1 MYSRYWRNKAPRWA
15 GSQGY
20 IRLIVSD
27 KSKANK
33 SKANKSKANRSKA
46 NTSKANRS
54 KAMEEP
60 ALQRACLTRSS
71 QAQAHM
77 PRETRWLIDPLA
89 INPILL

>member
-1 MYSRYWRNKAPRWA
+1 MYGRYWRNKAPHWA
-15 GSQGY
+15 GSQGS
-20 IRLIVSD
+20 IRLVVSD

-33 SKANKSKANRSKA
+33 SKANKTKANRS
-46 NTSKANRS
+46 NANRS
-54 KAMEEP
+54 KVMEEP

-77 PRETRWLIDPLA
+77 PRGTRWLIDPLA

>member
-1 MYSRYWRNKAPRWA
+1 MYGRYWRNKAPHWA
-15 GSQGY
+15 GSQGS
-20 IRLIVSD
+20 IRLLVSD

-46 NTSKANRS
+46 IRS

-77 PRETRWLIDPLA
+77 PRETRWLSDLLA

>member
-1 MYSRYWRNKAPRWA
+1 MYGRYWRNKAPHWA

-46 NTSKANRS
+46 NRS
-54 KAMEEP
+54 KAMGEP
-60 ALQRACLTRSS
+60 ALQRVSTDIQNCTTAL
-71 QAQAHM
+71 HH
-77 PRETRWLIDPLA
+77 
-89 INPILL
+89 

>member
-1 MYSRYWRNKAPRWA
+1 MYGRYWRNKAPHWA
-15 GSQGY
+15 GSQGS

-33 SKANKSKANRSKA
+33 SKANK
-46 NTSKANRS
+46 SKANRS

-71 QAQAHM
+71 QAQAHI